1 MNSINCAT
9 APCSKYIPYIPIY
22 TATISSQA
30 KKVYHMLLLFS
41 IGFFIFFRKTSIFL
55 FSFFLYFFATGPTF
69 VVFAK
74 NKTGADADMIRGD
87 ACLIHACVSARREN
101 RLWLGGVASRN
112 GVYMRVHAYRKKP
125 QPTTPQAILTSIY
138 FVQVREPQPH
148 CLNALFATSVLPS

>member
-1 MNSINCAT
+1 
-9 APCSKYIPYIPIY
+9 
-22 TATISSQA
+22 
-30 KKVYHMLLLFS
+30 MLLLFS

-112 GVYMRVHAYRKKP
+112 GSVHARTCVP
-125 QPTTPQAILTSIY
+125 QEAADNNATGDGNIL
-138 FVQVREPQPH
+138 
-148 CLNALFATSVLPS
+148 

>member
-1 MNSINCAT
+1 
-9 APCSKYIPYIPIY
+9 
-22 TATISSQA
+22 
-30 KKVYHMLLLFS
+30 MLLLFS

-101 RLWLGGVASRN
+101 RLWLGGGFRGTACTCA
-112 GVYMRVHAYRKKP
+112 YMRTARSRSQQRHR
-125 QPTTPQAILTSIY
+125 
-138 FVQVREPQPH
+138 R
-148 CLNALFATSVLPS
+148 